1 MLVDTH
7 CHLDMVEHLDDALE
21 RMRAAGVARAVTIG
35 VDRASSEWAVRAAR
49 THAQIWATVG
59 LHPHDAKDQ
68 SDELLS
74 YIEHLASTEE
84 RVVGVGEAGLDYHY
98 DNSPR
103 EKQREVFAKHVEMA
117 RRVGKALVIHTRDAW
132 DDTFSILAS
141 AGAPERVVFHCFS
154 GGPEEA
160 RRALDAGASL
170 SFAGV
175 VTFKN
180 AASLRE
186 AAAVAPLDRIV
197 VETDA
202 PFLTPMPHRGK
213 PNEPA
218 YVSLVADA
226 IAAVKGVPAD
236 EVARATSENAAR
248 LFGWA

>member
-7 CHLDMVEHLDDALE
+7 CHLDMVADLDGALE
-21 RMRAAGVARAVTIG
+21 RMRGAGVERAVTIG

-49 THAQIWATVG
+49 THEQIWATVG

-68 SDELLS
+68 SDELLA
-74 YIEHLASTEE
+74 YIEQLATTEE

-103 EKQREVFAKHVEMA
+103 EQQREVFAKQVEIA
-117 RRVGKALVIHTRDAW
+117 RRVGKALVIHSRDAW
-132 DDTFSILAS
+132 DDTFQLLSDPP
-141 AGAPERVVFHCFS
+141 GRVVFHCFS

-160 RRALDAGASL
+160 RRALDMGASL

-180 AASLRE
+180 AGDLRE
-186 AAAVAPLDRIV
+186 AAALAPLDRIV

-218 YVSLVADA
+218 YVSLVASA
-226 IAAVKGVPAD
+226 IADVKGVPAD